1 MRLRLS
7 KLRLAG
13 DWVGT
18 ELGNILEFI
27 NDISYGASL
36 PYNYVP
42 PAPVVVISK
51 SSLST

>member
-18 ELGNILEFI
+18 ELGNILELR
-27 NDISYGASL
+27 NNISHGAFL
-36 PYNYVP
+36 PSNYVS